1 MNKRIKNLISIG
13 VLSITILLPVTS
25 YANNSEKITEKLP
38 STAIENVHEENYIL
52 ISNQKDIDYVILN
65 KQTGEEITNVSEV
78 IGGVAR
84 PLSAAEA
91 LTKLNN
97 TFNLDDEINISNT
110 QDTQIEQNEQSQVQ
124 PRIEYHFSRTSGPT
138 LYTASPIKLS
148 RDVEA
153 RYNPVQ
159 ISIGSTYQKSVS
171 ATFSV
176 SSQYEKNAITA
187 GSTMGATWEKSA
199 TASVTTTHT
208 VPKGKVGAVYLKPY
222 KYNLKGNLTT
232 MHSSGA
238 TTTKSVTS
246 TSPKKILNGICD
258 GLEYLSTKNI

>member
-1 MNKRIKNLISIG
+1 MNKRIKKLISIG
-13 VLSITILLPVTS
+13 VLSVTILIPATS
-25 YANNSEKITEKLP
+25 YANNPEEIKEKSS
-38 STAIENVHEENYIL
+38 STTIENIQEENYIL
-52 ISNQKDIDYVILN
+52 ISNQKSSDYVILN
-65 KQTGEEITNVSEV
+65 RETGEEITNVSEV

-84 PLSAAEA
+84 PLSATEA
-91 LTKLNN
+91 LSKLNN
-97 TFNLDDEINISNT
+97 TPNLDNESNIANK
-110 QDTQIEQNEQSQVQ
+110 QDQQNEQSQVQ
-124 PRIEYHFSRTSGPT
+124 PRIEYHFARTSGPT
-138 LYTASPIKLS
+138 LYTGSPIKLS

-153 RYNPVQ
+153 KSNPVQ
-159 ISIGSTYQKSVS
+159 ISIGSSYQESVS

-176 SSQYEKNAITA
+176 SSSSEIKAITA
-187 GSTMGATWEKSA
+187 GSTMSATWGQSA

-246 TSPKKILNGICD
+246 TSPKKILKNFCD
-258 GLEYLSTKNI
+258 GLEYLSTRNI